1 MRTTSADYKS
11 AIYATERE
19 CRGYIKF
26 NNDST
31 KLIRGVDGLVSIT
44 LHEQLADEERPMF
57 GGAVSRY
64 VEVEFFNSGLPA
76 GVSLANSYIDTYMGV
91 VTKDTGTAP
100 VGSIENDTATVEYIW
115 NGRFY
120 ISEIDRSKLSTK
132 VVAYDEFSKLNKQY
146 VPTVVKG
153 GSGYS
158 VDDIAED
165 VLTQAGFVSHSVSL
179 TGYVDE
185 LYEGTCRQM
194 LSWVW
199 GTNSLGCNLKMS
211 RTAPTSIT
219 AITLDGAWS
228 DKDNAENAVTDNE
241 IYLGGL
247 GDGDPF
253 TVSSVTTGTENNPI
267 TAGSGT
273 GLVGENPYLTS
284 ANASTILTNVGGIT
298 FKPMTIEFRGNP
310 AIDTGDVLKVTS
322 DGNTAYCYVQ
332 KMTTTFN
339 GGIKQ
344 TIECYGDSEF
354 YYTTEFNPT
363 ATHIKAA
370 VSNMAQEIQHDIE
383 TADNG
388 VITKILDADG
398 SWKELVIANNQD
410 LDSAT
415 SVWRWNINGLAHSTS
430 YSGGTYNFAV
440 DMNGRIIANVIQTGI
455 LQDALGKNSWNLDTG
470 AFNITNGSIHITTA
484 ADDTDSIILR
494 YGDWQ
499 TWFSPSAIYNEYVDS
514 STTKKSISLNG
525 QAISGYWGPTTARIP
540 GFMLGSMG
548 TLTLGGYNST
558 AAQGNPGYITVKSGT
573 SGSGS
578 TTFEVDGSTGTISS
592 YNSARTDRVN
602 LNSGGLRFFNI
613 ANNYTLSAY
622 SPTATYLRNSTGT
635 TRISLDGESGEIN
648 LSNPNVSGSG
658 IGIFSSLCAISLENG
673 SQRLYLTPKIDNPA
687 IRLDNASSGNAYSF
701 LVWPDANG
709 AGRIILGAGT
719 GTIWRTT
726 LDNTGLTFRNS
737 SDAVTYSYPA
747 TGLWT
752 KDVPSANMVDWH
764 TFTRSTI
771 SATGVISDSTTRLL
785 SPLIP
790 VKQSTQYMMRTYNAS
805 RYIYEVHEYGSSWNW
820 IRYASYNGHTAYHTT
835 SSDCYFIRILARNN
849 DNSTITP
856 SNIPNILMREI
867 AQGWYDTFT
876 PYQTHEAEITD
887 KFAFADW
894 YIPVINSTNITDKLN
909 AQNTALPNKRTV
921 FVRIWG
927 DSGGNQVLIVQK
939 ASDNYGAAFTVGYYS
954 KWRFLL
960 SGGTWSVESK
970 YDGESASVSWYQ
982 GRAYSVF
989 RNRTIPATTSQYIP
1003 ALDLLTVDGDWAIGT
1018 LGNHLYF
1025 VHTKDAKYS
1034 SSTNETAKYYLA
1046 ASTSNFTYRI
1056 LDESIGALK
1065 PTHISGSTTK
1075 SATTSW
1081 AYSGVSFTVPASK
1094 YFVVTA
1100 HAYYSAVSP
1109 AAVGI
1114 SDSSSAVNSGH
1125 MQIEGNV
1132 DSQNTRAR
1140 CTWSGYLSAQTT
1152 YYVWVKGASSGNVGV
1167 GVDGFYF
1174 S

>member
-26 NNDST
+26 NNDAT
-31 KLIRGVDGLVSIT
+31 KLIRGCDGLVSIT

-57 GGAVSRY
+57 GGACSRY

-100 VGSIENDTATVEYIW
+100 VDSIENDTATVEYIW

-120 ISEIDRSKLSTK
+120 ISEIDRAKLSTK
-132 VVAYDEFSKLNKQY
+132 VVAYDEFAKLNKDY
-146 VPTVVKG
+146 VPTVTAS

-165 VLTQAGFVSHSVSL
+165 ILTQAGFVSTSVSL

-370 VSNMAQEIQHDIE
+370 VSSMAQEIQHDIE

-455 LQDALGKNSWNLDTG
+455 LQDANGDNSWNLDTG
-470 AFNITNGSIHITTA
+470 ALTITNGSINITTSNK
-484 ADDTDSIILR
+484 D
-494 YGDWQ
+494 
-499 TWFSPSAIYNEYVDS
+499 VD
-514 STTKKSISLNG
+514 SISLNYSTYSDD
-525 QAISGYWGPTTARIP
+525 ISPYSVKLTDTDPSINQRTVVNATGIKGYRGGNWTTPANTS
-540 GFMLGSMG
+540 MLLSASGG
-548 TLTLGGYNST
+548 LELGGNGSNGTFNLKNST
-558 AAQGNPGYITVKSGT
+558 GDTVAFW
-573 SGSGS
+573 SGS
-578 TTFEVDGSTGTISS
+578 TERLKLTDVDGNGGSLSLGGESLYFTNSSNSSLLNISPSNGMTIFDAGSIYRAEYSKEYVRFKNASSKITAQLNTFNNNSYLMLGDGSTT
-592 YNSARTDRVN
+592 YNRT
-602 LNSGGLRFFNI
+602 L
-613 ANNYTLSAY
+613 
-622 SPTATYLRNSTGT
+622 
-635 TRISLDGESGEIN
+635 
-648 LSNPNVSGSG
+648 
-658 IGIFSSLCAISLENG
+658 
-673 SQRLYLTPKIDNPA
+673 
-687 IRLDNASSGNAYSF
+687 
-701 LVWPDANG
+701 
-709 AGRIILGAGT
+709 
-719 GTIWRTT
+719 
-726 LDNTGLTFRNS
+726 LDNTGLTFRDS
-737 SDAVTYSYPA
+737 SDVVTATYPSY
-747 TGLWT
+747 GLYAQ
-752 KDVPSANMVDWH
+752 DIASANIADQGAFVQGSVSGSGAD
-764 TFTRSTI
+764 TTSTI
-771 SATGVISDSTTRLL
+771 RLR
-785 SPLIP
+785 SPLIAVTP
-790 VKQSTQYMMRTYNAS
+790 STTYSVGCSSATLVFEADYYNSSGTWQSNYAINATSGEFTTPSNTYYVK
-805 RYIYEVHEYGSSWNW
+805 IL
-820 IRYASYNGHTAYHTT
+820 IRKS
-835 SSDCYFIRILARNN
+835 
-849 DNSTITP
+849 DNSTIVTSDLSQFYLRKKTDLTGYVPYAMTNRELTEYVGAATSKQSLQWSTATSWTYTGLNYDLEAGYWYMVEALQTYNNAVP
-856 SNIPNILMREI
+856 SGV
-867 AQGWYDTFT
+867 A
-876 PYQTHEAEITD
+876 
-887 KFAFADW
+887 
-894 YIPVINSTNITDKLN
+894 
-909 AQNTALPNKRTV
+909 
-921 FVRIWG
+921 
-927 DSGGNQVLIVQK
+927 IVQ
-939 ASDNYGAAFTVGYYS
+939 DF
-954 KWRFLL
+954 
-960 SGGTWSVESK
+960 
-970 YDGESASVSWYQ
+970 
-982 GRAYSVF
+982 
-989 RNRTIPATTSQYIP
+989 
-1003 ALDLLTVDGDWAIGT
+1003 
-1018 LGNHLYF
+1018 
-1025 VHTKDAKYS
+1025 
-1034 SSTNETAKYYLA
+1034 
-1046 ASTSNFTYRI
+1046 STSNKFIFSKTENDNFTSGRAWATSALI
-1056 LDESIGALK
+1056 SCESAFTIQL
-1065 PTHISGSTTK
+1065 
-1075 SATTSW
+1075 W
-1081 AYSGVSFTVPASK
+1081 AKA
-1094 YFVVTA
+1094 
-1100 HAYYSAVSP
+1100 
-1109 AAVGI
+1109 
-1114 SDSSSAVNSGH
+1114 
-1125 MQIEGNV
+1125 
-1132 DSQNTRAR
+1132 
-1140 CTWSGYLSAQTT
+1140 
-1152 YYVWVKGASSGNVGV
+1152 ASSGVNNTVILRV
-1167 GVDGFYF
+1167 RKMAAL
-1174 S
+1174 